1 MSEKSRGRSNHPRE
15 RTANQPKTKK
25 RSATRSGNRAGK
37 GQTRE
42 PSTKPGNTRGNT
54 RDSEPTTRPRKR
66 ASGQRNERSANVRAR
81 NDRPLRTGSSAPK
94 ARRPRRAPRRVRLA
108 DPRKRLRISLI
119 GLAVLLSLVGGRL
132 VQLQGLDASAYAEA
146 ASGDRVRTTAVPAER
161 GEIQDRDG
169 QVLAANVE
177 AYDVVVDQTM
187 VENPAAYA
195 LQLAPLLGVP
205 EAELQQKLTG
215 EDRFVYLEKGVPGT
229 AWRQV
234 RELDL
239 PGVNAESNPQ
249 RDYPAGTVA
258 GSLLGF
264 VGADGHGLAGMEM
277 SRDEALAGTDGSLSY
292 QMGVGGKQIPLGAS
306 SGSEASPGQ
315 GLRLTID
322 RDLQWYTQQAVA
334 EQVEQASADAGV
346 ATVLNTETGEI
357 EALVS
362 VPTVDPNEPGKTEA
376 AERRN
381 RAVEDAYEPGSVFKP
396 LTAAAVLDAGEAT
409 PETLFTVPDQIQ
421 RDGARIGDYYNHPE
435 QEMTLAG
442 IIAKSSN
449 VGTLLAAETLAKED
463 YRNYLS
469 QFGIG
474 TPTQLGLPGETSG
487 HLGTDMSDLTRD
499 NVSFG
504 QGVSVSVVQLA
515 AAYATIANDGVRVQP
530 RIVDAR
536 LSPDGGEEMV
546 QSEETER
553 VVSEEA
559 ANGVTDM
566 MEAVMSPEGTG
577 EPATVEGYRVAG
589 KTGTAQRVNPS
600 TGEYSQYN
608 ASFMGFAPAEDP
620 KYVVAVSLFNTRNG
634 NSGGALAGPAFAEI
648 MQFALQARGVPP
660 STESPP
666 ELPFFA
672 DDTNAG

>member
-1 MSEKSRGRSNHPRE
+1 VSEKPPGRSKHPQGRDAK
-15 RTANQPKTKK
+15 RTGSKTGAKTGSK
-25 RSATRSGNRAGK
+25 TGAKTGSKTGSKTGAK
-37 GQTRE
+37 
-42 PSTKPGNTRGNT
+42 
-54 RDSEPTTRPRKR
+54 RDSESRNRPRKP
-66 ASGQRNERSANVRAR
+66 ASGQRSQRAHNQR
-81 NDRPLRTGSSAPK
+81 QHDDRPRRSGSTKPN
-94 ARRPRRAPRRVRLA
+94 ARRPGRAPRRVRLA
-108 DPRKRLRISLI
+108 DPRKRLRVALI

-146 ASGDRVRTTAVPAER
+146 ASGDRVRTIAVPAER

-187 VENPAAYA
+187 VDNPAAYA
-195 LQLAPLLGVP
+195 LQLAPLLDVP
-205 EAELQQKLTG
+205 ESELQQKLTG
-215 EDRFVYLEKGVPGT
+215 EDRFAYLEKGVPGT

-264 VGADGHGLAGMEM
+264 VGADGHGLAGLEM
-277 SRDEALAGTDGSLSY
+277 SRDDVLAGTDGSLSY
-292 QMGVGGKQIPLGAS
+292 QMGVGGKQIPLGAT

-322 RDLQWYTQQAVA
+322 RDLQWYTQQAVSQ
-334 EQVEQASADAGV
+334 QVEQANADAGV

-362 VPTVDPNEPGKTEA
+362 VPTVDPNQPGKTEA

-396 LTAAAVLDAGEAT
+396 LTAAALLDAGEAT
-409 PETLFTVPDQIQ
+409 PETVFTVPDQIQ

-449 VGTLLAAETLAKED
+449 VGTLLAAETLATED

-474 TPTQLGLPGETSG
+474 TPTHLGLPGETSG

-504 QGVSVSVVQLA
+504 QGVSVSVVQMA
-515 AAYATIANDGVRVQP
+515 SAYATIANDGVRVQP
-530 RIVDAR
+530 TIVDAR
-536 LSPDGGEEMV
+536 LSPDGSAETVE
-546 QSEETER
+546 SEETER
-553 VVSEEA
+553 VVSESA

-566 MEAVMSPEGTG
+566 METVMSPEGTG

-589 KTGTAQRVNPS
+589 KTGTAQRVDPS

-648 MQFALQARGVPP
+648 MQFALQTRGVPP

-672 DDTNAG
+672 DDTDAG